1 MLHLVIGNKRYSSWS
16 MRPWLV
22 LKAFDIPFA
31 ETVVPLRQPETRAK
45 ILKFSAAGKVPVLI
59 DGDTSVWESL
69 AIIEYLAEKFPA
81 QSIWPRDVAA
91 RAHARAIASEM
102 HAGFQ
107 SLRLTLPMNL
117 GKRYA
122 VPVLSDELKSNIDRI
137 EDSWRAARTKFGAG
151 GPFLYGAVSAADAMY
166 APVVTRFETYQ
177 IPVASDTALYMD
189 AIIKHPAFRA
199 WSEAAKLEPW
209 TIPDFE
215 VVPEAT

>member
-22 LKAFDIPFA
+22 LKAFDIPFE
-31 ETVVPLRQPETRAK
+31 ETVVPLRQPETRAQ
-45 ILKFSAAGKVPVLI
+45 ILKFSLAGKVPVLI
-59 DGDTSVWESL
+59 DGKTSVWESL
-69 AIIEYLAEKFPA
+69 AIIEYLAEQFPTHA
-81 QSIWPRDVAA
+81 IWPKDAGA
-91 RAHARAIASEM
+91 RAHGRAIASEM

-107 SLRLTLPMNL
+107 PVRQTLPMNL

-122 VPVLSDELKSNIDRI
+122 APVLSDELKTNVDRI
-137 EDSWRAARTKFGAG
+137 EESWRTARANFGTG
-151 GPFLYGAVSAADAMY
+151 GPFLFGAFSAADAMY

-189 AIIKHPAFRA
+189 AIIGHPAFRA
-199 WSEAAKLEPW
+199 WSEAAKLEVW

-215 VVPEAT
+215 LRP